1 MTGRDNGPERQ
12 STSRW
17 WRPCARGLCCPHA
30 SATLPSAS
38 ASSSTPEQAAGL
50 ARPVGQRRG
59 PLQRGGRV
67 RRWRRRRDQA
77 ILLQIVMAKEAAQ
90 TLIHLLVQPALF
102 TPAGLAPRF
111 CPNLQVGQP
120 VERLATVYA
129 EQGASKADLCG
140 RAPASA
146 AAAAIRVL
154 LASQGLA
161 GRGGAGRGS
170 PGPGWQDS
178 RVGRVGLVRVGAR
191 RGGSGRGRARQ
202 HVWRG
207 AWAAGHWGGRSEA
220 GWLGKVGWGG
230 ARPARVSCEA
240 EWGGAGRGEFAWR
253 RRGARQGWLDG
264 SGVV

>member
-1 MTGRDNGPERQ
+1 MGRERWGCLVWTVATVEA
-12 STSRW
+12 SGAVASGVRAAGDAGIIAG
-17 WRPCARGLCCPHA
+17 CARGCWCMSWSGETRIGRGEGGFPV
-30 SATLPSAS
+30 S
-38 ASSSTPEQAAGL
+38 L
-50 ARPVGQRRG
+50 ARRVFA
-59 PLQRGGRV
+59 GRMNTSPS
-67 RRWRRRRDQA
+67 
-77 ILLQIVMAKEAAQ
+77 LSGAQ
-90 TLIHLLVQPALF
+90 TPSSRRPYTELRARPSDGR
-102 TPAGLAPRF
+102 TWG
-111 CPNLQVGQP
+111 
-120 VERLATVYA
+120 Y
-129 EQGASKADLCG
+129 SKARHCKSVDTKRCCVG
-140 RAPASA
+140 W
-146 AAAAIRVL
+146 
-154 LASQGLA
+154 GW
-161 GRGGAGRGS
+161 RGGAGRGS

-202 HVWRG
+202 HVGRG